1 MGSGAHSQVGSE
13 QGGEIEFINGLI
25 DQAGQ
30 MIGGQRVLDLEPF
43 GGLTIPRRRGEAIE
57 AGTVAGWG
65 RADRCQEV
73 EGPARPIQA
82 RMARTLGPFSAP
94 LLGEGARA
102 SRPRMV

>member
-1 MGSGAHSQVGSE
+1 MV
-13 QGGEIEFINGLI
+13 
-25 DQAGQ
+25 
-30 MIGGQRVLDLEPF
+30 GGQRVLDLEPF

-102 SRPRMV
+102 SRPRMVQRSGRQYHDSRTPFVEGAEFPSAILRRG